1 MSKKW
6 GDSDCPA
13 GPPLVTPQA
22 VSPCCTG
29 CSAWPSLPL
38 CRSVIVENS
47 ASSTNATEILKPVKK
62 RKRKDYQSP
71 SEEEYESEQMVG
83 QRQGGGV
90 CSQCPGDCGPALCA
104 QISSCCSGL
113 CQLQVQWEMGWP
125 KCQKDLNVWIGGL
138 LALGWW
144 FGVWSTEVWAVPDCP
159 GWAVVLSTL
168 SCSLE
173 SGPPK

>member
-1 MSKKW
+1 M
-6 GDSDCPA
+6 GASDCPA
-13 GPPLVTPQA
+13 GPPLLSPQA
-22 VSPCCTG
+22 VSLCCTG

-83 QRQGGGV
+83 QRQGGV
-90 CSQCPGDCGPALCA
+90 CAASIPGLGASPVCTDLIVLLRALSAAGQTGNGLAKMPKRLECVEMRA
-104 QISSCCSGL
+104 PSSAT
-113 CQLQVQWEMGWP
+113 WNI
-125 KCQKDLNVWIGGL
+125 K
-138 LALGWW
+138 A
-144 FGVWSTEVWAVPDCP
+144 WAVPDCP
-159 GWAVVLSTL
+159 DWAVELSTL